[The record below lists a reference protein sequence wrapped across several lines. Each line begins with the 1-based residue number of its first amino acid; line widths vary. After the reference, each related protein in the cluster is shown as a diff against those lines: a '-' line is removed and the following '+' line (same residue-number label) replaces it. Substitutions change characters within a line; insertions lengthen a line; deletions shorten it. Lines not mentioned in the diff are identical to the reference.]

1 MNGQSPSDR
10 VAVEFQAAFR
20 SSDGPESSLGF
31 PPIQRANAPQE
42 TNGSLAQL
50 AMTAHYA
57 FSLHHSARLQWSVV
71 IEVAI
76 RTENCWIGL
85 HSADMA
91 PP

>member
-10 VAVEFQAAFR
+10 IAVEFQAVFR
-20 SSDGPESSLGF
+20 SSAGRESSLGF
-31 PPIQRANAPQE
+31 APIQRVNAPQE
-42 TNGSLAQL
+42 TNGSRAQL
-50 AMTAHYA
+50 AMTPHYA
-57 FSLHHSARLQWSVV
+57 FSLHHSARLQWLVV
-71 IEVAI
+71 IEVSI